1 VRVLTKAIGLG
12 AVALLGGGAALLVR
26 GHAQSDPESRRFRQ
40 VQQALEAHGESLE
53 RIERHQARRV
63 QTLPMVEVVA
73 QRPPMEQAVA
83 HQGAGQ
89 DPPPALPIDAPP
101 QVEPSVEQLELEQT
115 ARDLLEGAVKAGAWR
130 DSDREAF
137 RGQFQKLTKLQ
148 QAGLAQTLS
157 VAINE
162 GKIHVD
168 PAKMP
173 W

>member
-1 VRVLTKAIGLG
+1 VRVLTKAIGVV

-26 GHAQSDPESRRFRQ
+26 GHAQSDPESGRFRK
-40 VQQALEAHGESLE
+40 VQQALEAHGESLQ

-63 QTLPMVEVVA
+63 QTLPVVEVVA
-73 QRPPMEQAVA
+73 QQPPNEPVLAREGPA
-83 HQGAGQ
+83 Q
-89 DPPPALPIDAPP
+89 DPAAALPSDAPP

-115 ARDLLEGAVKAGAWR
+115 ARELLDGAVKAGAWR
-130 DSDREAF
+130 DSEREAF
-137 RGQFQKLTKLQ
+137 RGQFRKLTKLQ

-157 VAINE
+157 AAINE